1 MDANKNSQ
9 KQRVWMDFKNQEAYR
24 EGMRDVVGDQ
34 PVFDPRLFDERSKDG
49 KFKKQSKN
57 KNFVP
62 KNILTIQYLIYAYD
76 VSYPTFKR
84 WRSEGF
90 MDTKY
95 VPAHTGKSVMTDPE
109 YAKQIY
115 TARRMYVTSAMDTWK
130 EKQLKTYGKIDAKA
144 RREHCA
150 KKKEDWNKLSVEEKE
165 PFEKIARDKHVR

>member
-1 MDANKNSQ
+1 MTVKIVESNVFGWTSKI
-9 KQRVWMDFKNQEAYR
+9 KKLIGRVC
-24 EGMRDVVGDQ
+24 DQ
-34 PVFDPRLFDERSKDG
+34 PVFDPRFFDDRSKDG

-90 MDTKY
+90 VDTKY
-95 VPAHTGKSVMTDPE
+95 VHAHTGKSVMTDPD

-115 TARRMYVTSAMDTWK
+115 TARRMYVTSGCNGHMERQT
-130 EKQLKTYGKIDAKA
+130 AKNL
-144 RREHCA
+144 RQ
-150 KKKEDWNKLSVEEKE
+150 N
-165 PFEKIARDKHVR
+165 